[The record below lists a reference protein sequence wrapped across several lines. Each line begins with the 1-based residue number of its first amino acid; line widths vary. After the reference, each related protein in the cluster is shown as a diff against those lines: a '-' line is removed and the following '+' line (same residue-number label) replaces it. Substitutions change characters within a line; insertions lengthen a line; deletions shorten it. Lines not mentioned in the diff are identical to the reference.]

1 MPSFASQLVGHEPRD
16 VALARVETAMQILQ
30 SAIRLQVAGWE
41 GRAYLAGIAEAMSQI
56 SANAGPDGAP
66 SCVLLTDAEADIAII
81 VPRMSH
87 ANVAAR
93 YSEALACYSSI
104 ELERL
109 LDAKRGQR
117 TAGEAGVVLA
127 ALEQRIRCLASLLP
141 EDLRD
146 EVLVRLFQELGDP
159 ILLIGRHCD

>member
-1 MPSFASQLVGHEPRD
+1 MPAFAAQLMSPEPLD
-16 VALARVETAMQILQ
+16 VVRARVETAMQILQ

-41 GRAYLAGIAEAMSQI
+41 GRAYLAGIAEAISQI
-56 SANAGPDGAP
+56 SANGSPTGPS

-81 VPRMSH
+81 AARLSH
-87 ANVAAR
+87 ADVAAR
-93 YSEALACYSSI
+93 YSEALACYASI

-109 LDAKRGQR
+109 LDAKRGER

-127 ALEQRIRCLASLLP
+127 ALEQRVRCLASLLP
-141 EDLRD
+141 EDLKD
-146 EVLVRLFQELGDP
+146 EVLVGLFQELGDP

>member
-1 MPSFASQLVGHEPRD
+1 MPAFAAQLLSQEP
-16 VALARVETAMQILQ
+16 VEIVCTRVETAMRLLQ

-41 GRAYLAGIAEAMSQI
+41 GRAYLAGIAEAISQI
-56 SANAGPDGAP
+56 SAKRGAEVTS
-66 SCVLLTDAEADIAII
+66 SCVNLTTPPGDIVSIS
-81 VPRMSH
+81 PYMSH
-87 ANVAAR
+87 ADVAAR

-104 ELERL
+104 ELDRL
-109 LDAKRGQR
+109 LDAKRDRRAG
-117 TAGEAGVVLA
+117 GEAGVVLA
-127 ALEQRIRCLASLLP
+127 AIEQRIRCLASLLP